1 MRVEELPKDSKAR
14 LVRVL
19 RARREPHIEHLI
31 DFLAVAIFS
40 VIAHCIK
47 IENKLKGKERE
58 TQRVERAERGA

>member
-19 RARREPHIEHLI
+19 PARREPLFEHLI

-40 VIAHCIK
+40 IIVHCIEN
-47 IENKLKGKERE
+47 ENKLKGKERE